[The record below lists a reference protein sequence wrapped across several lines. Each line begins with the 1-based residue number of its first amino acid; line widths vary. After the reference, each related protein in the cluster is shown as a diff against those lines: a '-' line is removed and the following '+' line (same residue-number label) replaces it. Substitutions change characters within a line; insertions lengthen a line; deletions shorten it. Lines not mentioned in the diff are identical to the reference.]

1 MKRLNGPMGL
11 LATVLIAVGLAACGN
26 DHNGQAGN
34 ALDQE
39 ENGMA
44 RLEGSVLYRERMML
58 RPGTQVQVQLEDVS
72 KADAP
77 ATVIARVTLTPEGAP
92 PYPFALEYDQGQID
106 RRGRYGLRATISSG
120 DRLLFTSTEYIDA
133 FAGPPV
139 EIMVQRVPER
149 VDAARSGL
157 EGTRWVL
164 QTLGGEQAGT
174 GAGGNPVDIEFI
186 AEGMRA
192 AGFSGCNRYTGSY
205 GREGV
210 SQHGSPLQLG
220 PMAATRM
227 ACAEGMELEQSY
239 LQMLD
244 TVDTFRLDGE
254 TLSLLAG
261 PDVVATFV
269 AQ

>member
-1 MKRLNGPMGL
+1 MKRLTGPAGL
-11 LATVLIAVGLAACGN
+11 LALVCMAAGLAACGN
-26 DHNGQAGN
+26 DQTGQTGTAR
-34 ALDQE
+34 DQE
-39 ENGMA
+39 ESGMA
-44 RLEGSVLYRERMML
+44 RLEGTVLYRERMML
-58 RPGTQVQVQLEDVS
+58 RPGAQLTVQLEDVS

-77 ATVIARVTLTPEGAP
+77 ATVIARVALAPEGAP
-92 PYPFALEYDQGQID
+92 PYPFILEYDQGQIES
-106 RRGRYGLRATISSG
+106 RLRYGLRATIRSG

-133 FAGPPV
+133 FAGSPI
-139 EIMVQRVPER
+139 EIMVQRVPEP
-149 VDAARSGL
+149 VDAGQPLL

-164 QTLGGEQAGT
+164 QTLGGEPAGQ
-174 GAGGNPVDIEFI
+174 GAGGDPVDIEFL

-205 GREGV
+205 MREGN

-227 ACAEGMELEQSY
+227 ACAEGMELEHTY
-239 LQMLD
+239 LSMLD
-244 TVDTFRLDGE
+244 TVDAFRLDGK

-261 PDVVATFV
+261 PNVVATFR